1 MTKTAL
7 NTAQPEYWQLAG
19 NWSPAG
25 IPAAT
30 DTVVVPAGIAIQ
42 TQASDA
48 QAGTLGYDTG
58 GNARTASTTISGSVT
73 LNELSGETDFDAAVT
88 INSGGALLVNDPTT
102 YISDHSG
109 GSIVVNGMLNLS
121 GTIGA
126 NLGWPGGTMGY
137 VDCPGG
143 LTIHAVRRSST
154 AIRRCSPAAAAG
166 ARIPPACPARGAY
179 GSTPTSAPTLW
190 RSSRSR
196 PGPTSRSRA
205 IWAASSCSRQTPREP
220 MPTPRCRPLP

>member
-48 QAGTLGYDTG
+48 LAGTLGYDTG

-88 INSGGALLVNDPTT
+88 INSGGALLANDPTT

-143 LTIHAVRRSST
+143 LTIHAGADPQLQSDDVPLQRRLGHESLRLALHVEHTAVRRHQ
-154 AIRRCSPAAAAG
+154 PQ
-166 ARIPPACPARGAY
+166 
-179 GSTPTSAPTLW
+179 
-190 RSSRSR
+190 
-196 PGPTSRSRA
+196 PGGGHFH
-205 IWAASSCSRQTPREP
+205 
-220 MPTPRCRPLP
+220 